1 MLEQKTQLYE
11 RVKAALPAGHFV
23 LIHGDELIGIY
34 EDEAQATSEGAR
46 RFGREP
52 FLVRQ
57 VREDEP
63 VVSNP
68 GLDLGILRAAAFGW
82 RS

>member
-1 MLEQKTQLYE
+1 MLEQEINLYE
-11 RVKAALPAGHFV
+11 RVKATLPAGHFV
-23 LIHGDELIGIY
+23 LIHSDELIGIY
-34 EDEAQATSEGAR
+34 EVEAQALSEGAR

-68 GLDLGILRAAAFGW
+68 ALNLGILRALP
-82 RS
+82 SH